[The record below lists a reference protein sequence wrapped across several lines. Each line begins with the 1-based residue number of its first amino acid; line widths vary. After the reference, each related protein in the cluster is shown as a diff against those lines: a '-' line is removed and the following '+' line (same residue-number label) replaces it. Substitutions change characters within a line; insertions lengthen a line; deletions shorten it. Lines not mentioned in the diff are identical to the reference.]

1 VSEEAKQTGGKP
13 IWDLVEPWLKAK
25 GRIPVRQLNLP
36 QVAGLDGNPGAG

>member
-1 VSEEAKQTGGKP
+1 
-13 IWDLVEPWLKAK
+13 VEPWLKAK